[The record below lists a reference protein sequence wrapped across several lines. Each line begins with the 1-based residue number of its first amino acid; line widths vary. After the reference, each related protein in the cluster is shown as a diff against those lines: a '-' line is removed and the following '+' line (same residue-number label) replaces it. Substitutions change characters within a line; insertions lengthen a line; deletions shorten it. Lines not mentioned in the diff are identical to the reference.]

1 MKNSLMRPP
10 AITEIYSQKLYI
22 FLIKHL
28 LKPFKEAFSDQ
39 RRSETSVAVWSFSP
53 VTAVAHQTGQ
63 KQVLCS

>member
-39 RRSETSVAVWSFSP
+39 RRSEASIAV
-53 VTAVAHQTGQ
+53 
-63 KQVLCS
+63 